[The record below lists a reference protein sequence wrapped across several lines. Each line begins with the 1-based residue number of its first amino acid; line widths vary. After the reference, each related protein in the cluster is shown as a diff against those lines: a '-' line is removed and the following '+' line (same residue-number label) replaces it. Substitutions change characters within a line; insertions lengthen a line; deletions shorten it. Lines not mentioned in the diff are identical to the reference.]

1 MYAEVESGKNI
12 TLKMD
17 EDILKL
23 CRYEAVEH
31 DQSLSQWVS
40 DVLAER
46 VKGIDDYRQARDR
59 ALECLDRGLRLGG
72 KPLDRES
79 AHGR

>member
-1 MYAEVESGKNI
+1 MEKNI
-12 TLKMD
+12 TLKLD
-17 EDILKL
+17 QDILKL
-23 CRYEAVEH
+23 CRYEAAK
-31 DQSLSQWVS
+31 DGQSLSQWVS

-59 ALECLDRGLRLGG
+59 ALERLNQGLRLGG

-79 AHGR
+79 AYGR